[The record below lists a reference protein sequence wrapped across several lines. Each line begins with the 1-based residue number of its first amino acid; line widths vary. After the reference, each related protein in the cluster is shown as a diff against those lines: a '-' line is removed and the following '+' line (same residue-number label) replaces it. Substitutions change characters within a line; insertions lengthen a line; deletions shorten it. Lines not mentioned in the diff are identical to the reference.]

1 MTDIKKENTE
11 IMIKMLNARALQEGK
26 KKPTKHCVQLS
37 EGQRMNEYDLSVV

>member
-26 KKPTKHCVQLS
+26 KNQQNIVYSCQKVR
-37 EGQRMNEYDLSVV
+37 G

>member
-1 MTDIKKENTE
+1 MTDIKKKNTE

-26 KKPTKHCVQLS
+26 KTTKHCVQLS